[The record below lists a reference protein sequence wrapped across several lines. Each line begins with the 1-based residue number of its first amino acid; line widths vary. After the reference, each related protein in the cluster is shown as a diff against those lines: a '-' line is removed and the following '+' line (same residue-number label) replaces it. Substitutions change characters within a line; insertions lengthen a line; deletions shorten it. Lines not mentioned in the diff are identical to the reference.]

1 MHPCVVE
8 EAPAEVPHISSSV
21 EAEDISPVMMR
32 EGAEWLIHV
41 TTPTGSS
48 TDSTHPRHSH
58 CLRCHPRTASENGR
72 VPQRCAC
79 RRCGRTGRHW
89 GRQISITVVTP
100 VNCPRAGGPEESD
113 SEHLSVVFPPSGAAT
128 TATATREARTVSG
141 EGMTAVAAGRRERN
155 EGSYDW
161 GGSALKQE
169 GSLCK
174 AACGQFYAKTMS
186 KSIFLFFVL

>member
-1 MHPCVVE
+1 MVDTCHYADRE
-8 EAPAEVPHISSSV
+8 QHRQHTSSSF
-21 EAEDISPVMMR
+21 SLLVMPSTDCLRER
-32 EGAEWLIHV
+32 EGPSAF
-41 TTPTGSS
+41 
-48 TDSTHPRHSH
+48 
-58 CLRCHPRTASENGR
+58 
-72 VPQRCAC
+72 AC

-100 VNCPRAGGPEESD
+100 VNCLRAGGPEESD

-128 TATATREARTVSG
+128 TTTVTREAQTVSG
-141 EGMTAVAAGRRERN
+141 EVGMAVAAGGRERN

-174 AACGQFYAKTMS
+174 ASCGRFYAKTMS